1 MLGGFEDCINDI
13 IGCKIIDDLHP
24 LLDELGQRHGFA
36 YSTYADVRHVP
47 LRGEP
52 LPFFLTSI
60 PAEFT
65 ARYVEMNMAS
75 FDPIVR
81 RAATSNAPFLW
92 TDVRPFDQWSQRRPG
107 VKSSA
112 RKLMDLATD
121 FRFFQGYAIP
131 CHAVD
136 AAGRPASAL
145 VSFYWL
151 GPPQDL
157 AKPGALPVWLRLAV
171 LVFHERMLALRGC
184 ATNDN
189 GGAPELS
196 DREVECLGWSARG
209 KTIAEVATIL
219 GLAPRTVEFHL
230 ANAMRKL
237 GVFSKVHAVA
247 VAIQLGLISP

>member
-1 MLGGFEDCINDI
+1 MQRVFEEYLNELNSCQSTDE
-13 IGCKIIDDLHP
+13 LHP
-24 LLDELGQRHGFA
+24 LLDKLGQLHGFG
-36 YSTYADVRHVP
+36 YSTYADVRRVP

-52 LPFFLTSI
+52 LPFFITTI

-81 RAATSNAPFLW
+81 RAATSNSPFLW
-92 TDVRPFDQWSQRRPG
+92 TDVRPFNDWARRRPG
-107 VKSSA
+107 VKTSA

-121 FRFFQGYAIP
+121 FRFHQGYAVP
-131 CHAVD
+131 CHALD
-136 AAGRPASAL
+136 ASGRPASAL

-151 GPPQDL
+151 GKPEDL
-157 AKPGALPVWLRLAV
+157 MRHDALPVWLRLAV

-189 GGAPELS
+189 GAAPELS
-196 DREVECLGWSARG
+196 DREVECLVWSSRG
-209 KTIAEVATIL
+209 KTTAEVADIL
-219 GLAPRTVEFHL
+219 QVGKRTVEFHIS
-230 ANAMRKL
+230 NCMRKL
-237 GVFSKVHAVA
+237 GVYSKIHAVA